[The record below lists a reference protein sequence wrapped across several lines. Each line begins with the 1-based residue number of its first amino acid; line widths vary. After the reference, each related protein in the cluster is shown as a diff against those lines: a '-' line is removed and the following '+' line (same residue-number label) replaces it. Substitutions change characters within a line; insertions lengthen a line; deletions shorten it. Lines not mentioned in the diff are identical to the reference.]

1 MISASTQV
9 RAASLRE
16 RKDDLYE
23 TPACVTHALLEV
35 ERLPRR
41 IWEPAAGH
49 GAIVQVLRAAG
60 HEVVATDLIEYGEPD
75 QAARRDFLLE
85 HHAPDG
91 CEAIV
96 TNPPFKLA
104 GEFAAHALNLVPRVF
119 LFLRLAFL
127 ESKRRSAILDGG
139 HLARVH
145 VFRNRVMLHRDGW
158 TGPKTGSAI
167 AFAWFVWSRGHHGPT
182 LLDRIEARQ

>member
-1 MISASTQV
+1 LTHQRVTKEFPTVRTGIAPSTQV

-41 IWEPAAGH
+41 IWEPAAGR
-49 GAIVQVLRAAG
+49 GAIVKVLRAVG
-60 HEVVATDLIEYGEPD
+60 HEVVATDLISYGQPD

-85 HHAPDG
+85 QHAPDG

-104 GEFAAHALNLVPRVF
+104 GEFAAHALDLVPRVF
-119 LFLRLAFL
+119 MFLRLAFL
-127 ESKRRSAILDGG
+127 ERA
-139 HLARVH
+139 
-145 VFRNRVMLHRDGW
+145 
-158 TGPKTGSAI
+158 GPKTGSAI
-167 AFAWFVWSRGHHGPT
+167 AFAWFCWDRGHRGPA
-182 LLDRIEARQ
+182 LLDRIEARMGEL